1 MEVGILVNLYTHLIA
16 HIKILYFYNQR
27 IVNYWILLEFAI
39 IINAQLFNLLSSR
52 YANYSRVKYLI
63 VQYSFFIFKVTL
75 QNNFNIYEKYR
86 FTLGTKCMPLYTIVE
101 ESTRT
106 SKRCA
111 MFVFASLSAH
121 CNSYETFKKLSFLLH
136 FTDRVTG
143 TSVQEYIL

>member
-1 MEVGILVNLYTHLIA
+1 MLKFLICFLHVTQIIHA
-16 HIKILYFYNQR
+16 RNIYCLIFVFHIQSKVFKI
-27 IVNYWILLEFAI
+27 
-39 IINAQLFNLLSSR
+39 
-52 YANYSRVKYLI
+52 
-63 VQYSFFIFKVTL
+63 
-75 QNNFNIYEKYR
+75 NNELNIYEKYR
-86 FTLGTKCMPLYTIVE
+86 FTLGTKCMLLYTIVE